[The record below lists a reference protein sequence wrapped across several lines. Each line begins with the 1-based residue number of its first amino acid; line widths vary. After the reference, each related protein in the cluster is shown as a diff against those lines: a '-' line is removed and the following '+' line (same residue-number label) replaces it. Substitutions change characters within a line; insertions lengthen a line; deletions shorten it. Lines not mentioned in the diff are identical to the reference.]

1 MPPGAEHNAARDFGS
16 GHGPAYGQEY
26 GGREN
31 GRGPHGPGPAAE
43 RDAATGG
50 LDFETFA
57 RTAQRGLYRTAYLLC
72 GDADGAR
79 DLTQTTLAK
88 LFQHWRRVAA
98 ADHPQA
104 YARTVL
110 TRTFLAERRRRL
122 RDLLAHRRADPPPAP
137 HHADLRVTLLAALAE
152 LPPRAR
158 AMVVLRY
165 WEDLSVET
173 VAELLRC
180 SEGTVKSQCSR
191 ALAKLRVRLGDAHV
205 YATDYAT
212 GS

>member
-1 MPPGAEHNAARDFGS
+1 MPPGTEH
-16 GHGPAYGQEY
+16 
-26 GGREN
+26 
-31 GRGPHGPGPAAE
+31 
-43 RDAATGG
+43 
-50 LDFETFA
+50 DFEAFA
-57 RTAQRGLYRTAYLLC
+57 RASQRRLYRTAYLLC
-72 GDADGAR
+72 GNADGAR

-88 LFQHWRRVAA
+88 LFQHWRRVSA
-98 ADHPQA
+98 ADHPDA

-122 RDLLAHRRADPPPAP
+122 RDLLAHTRADPAP
-137 HHADLRVTLLAALAE
+137 RPEHAELRVTLLAALAS

-191 ALAKLRVRLGDAHV
+191 ALAKLRTQLGEAHI
-205 YATDYAT
+205 YATE
-212 GS
+212 S

>member
-1 MPPGAEHNAARDFGS
+1 MPPGAEHNAARDFGPDD
-16 GHGPAYGQEY
+16 GHAYGPGYVQRY
-26 GGREN
+26 
-31 GRGPHGPGPAAE
+31 GPGRAEAE

-57 RTAQRGLYRTAYLLC
+57 RAAQRGLYRTAYLLC
-72 GDADGAR
+72 GNADGAR

-98 ADHPQA
+98 ADNPQA

-110 TRTFLAERRRRL
+110 TRTFLAERRQRL
-122 RDLLAHRRADPPPAP
+122 RDLLAHRRIDPPQAP
-137 HHADLRVTLLAALAE
+137 RHADLRVTLLAALAE
-152 LPPRAR
+152 LPPRSR

-212 GS
+212 ES

>member
-1 MPPGAEHNAARDFGS
+1 MPPGTEHDQ
-16 GHGPAYGQEY
+16 GH
-26 GGREN
+26 
-31 GRGPHGPGPAAE
+31 
-43 RDAATGG
+43 DSG
-50 LDFETFA
+50 LDFEAFA
-57 RTAQRGLYRTAYLLC
+57 RTAQRKLYRTAYLLC

-88 LFQHWRRVAA
+88 LFQHWRKVSAA
-98 ADHPQA
+98 EYPEA

-122 RDLLAHRRADPPPAP
+122 RDLLAHRHSDPGPRPE
-137 HHADLRVTLLAALAE
+137 HAELRVTLLAALAE

-173 VAELLRC
+173 VAQLLRC

-191 ALAKLRVRLGDAHV
+191 ALAKLRTRLGEAHI
-205 YATDYAT
+205 YATE
-212 GS
+212 S

>member
-1 MPPGAEHNAARDFGS
+1 MPPGTEHDP
-16 GHGPAYGQEY
+16 GHDP
-26 GGREN
+26 
-31 GRGPHGPGPAAE
+31 
-43 RDAATGG
+43 G
-50 LDFETFA
+50 LDFEAFA
-57 RTAQRGLYRTAYLLC
+57 RTAQGRLYRTAYLLC

-88 LFQHWRRVAA
+88 LFQHWRKASAA
-98 ADHPQA
+98 EYPEA

-122 RDLLAHRRADPPPAP
+122 RDLLAHR
-137 HHADLRVTLLAALAE
+137 HADRPPLPEHAELRVTLLAALAE

-165 WEDLSVET
+165 WDDLSVET
-173 VAELLRC
+173 VAQLLRC

-191 ALAKLRVRLGDAHV
+191 ALAKLRTRLGEAHI
-205 YATDYAT
+205 YATE
-212 GS
+212 S

>member
-1 MPPGAEHNAARDFGS
+1 MPPGTEHDQ
-16 GHGPAYGQEY
+16 GH
-26 GGREN
+26 
-31 GRGPHGPGPAAE
+31 
-43 RDAATGG
+43 DSG
-50 LDFETFA
+50 LDFEAFA
-57 RTAQRGLYRTAYLLC
+57 RTAQRKLYRTAYLLC

-88 LFQHWRRVAA
+88 LFQHWRKVSGAEY
-98 ADHPQA
+98 PEA

-122 RDLLAHRRADPPPAP
+122 RDLLAHRHSDPGPRPE
-137 HHADLRVTLLAALAE
+137 HTELRVTLLAALAE

-173 VAELLRC
+173 VAQLLRC

-191 ALAKLRVRLGDAHV
+191 ALAKLRTRLGEAHI
-205 YATDYAT
+205 YATE
-212 GS
+212 S